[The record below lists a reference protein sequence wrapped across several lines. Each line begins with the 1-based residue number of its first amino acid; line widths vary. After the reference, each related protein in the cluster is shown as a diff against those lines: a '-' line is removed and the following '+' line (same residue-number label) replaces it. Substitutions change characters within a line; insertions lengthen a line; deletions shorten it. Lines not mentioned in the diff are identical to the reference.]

1 MSVVSP
7 LRGQAV
13 GLPPAAPTP
22 PVTDPALDRPIRPS
36 AVPRDQVIEVFI
48 AGGSA
53 LAAVLTLRLALDWNG
68 ILGSTI
74 WWYLFFLAFL
84 YLLVRDGGSPE
95 VASDRLA
102 IVLIWSVGAVVVGA
116 LSWIVVYLFVKGFGL
131 LRLGFFTSDL
141 SKVGPLNPKAG
152 GASHAII
159 GTVEQVGLAT
169 VAVVPVAILT
179 AVYLHEIK
187 GRLAPLVRFIVDA
200 MSGLPSIVAG
210 LLVYTLW
217 VRSHDFSGAAA
228 AAGLAILMLP
238 TVTRASEEILRTVP
252 DSLREGSLALG
263 APQWRVVNRIVL
275 PTARAGLFT
284 AVILGVA
291 RAVGETA
298 VLILTALGAD
308 TTNTNPFSGP
318 QSSLPLFVF
327 KLYRLPNE
335 TQVARAW
342 TGGLVLVLLV
352 LMLFIVAR
360 SISRLGDTSRKGKR

>member
-1 MSVVSP
+1 MSVLSRP
-7 LRGQAV
+7 TDQATV
-13 GLPPAAPTP
+13 VPPAPPTLP
-22 PVTDPALDRPIRPS
+22 TTPSADRPRRPS
-36 AVPRDQVIEVFI
+36 AIPREDVFQLLL
-48 AGGSA
+48 AAGSA
-53 LAAVLTLRLALDWNG
+53 LAAVLTLRIVLDWNG
-68 ILGSTI
+68 ILGSAI
-74 WWYLFFLAFL
+74 WWYVCFLIVL
-84 YLLVRDGGSPE
+84 YLLVRDRASPE

-102 IVLIWSVGAVVVGA
+102 TVLIWSVGAIVVGA
-116 LSWIVVYLFVKGFGL
+116 LTWIVVYLAVKGFGL
-131 LRLGFFTSDL
+131 LRPGFFASDL
-141 SKVGPLNPKAG
+141 SDVGPLNPDSG
-152 GASHAII
+152 GALHAII
-159 GTVEQVGLAT
+159 GTLEQVGLAT
-169 VAVVPVAILT
+169 AAVVPVAILT

-187 GRLAPLVRFIVDA
+187 GRLAPVVRFIVDA

-263 APQWRVVNRIVL
+263 APQWRVVNKIVI

-298 VLILTALGAD
+298 VLILTALGSD

-318 QSSLPLFVF
+318 QSSLPLFVY
-327 KLYRLPNE
+327 KLYRLPNK

-352 LMLFIVAR
+352 LLLFVVAR
-360 SISRLGDTSRKGKR
+360 SISKRGDTSRKGKR

>member
-1 MSVVSP
+1 MLLAWVCGVI
-7 LRGQAV
+7 
-13 GLPPAAPTP
+13 
-22 PVTDPALDRPIRPS
+22 AL
-36 AVPRDQVIEVFI
+36 V
-48 AGGSA
+48 
-53 LAAVLTLRLALDWNG
+53 W
-68 ILGSTI
+68 
-74 WWYLFFLAFL
+74 FFLAW
-84 YLLVRDGGSPE
+84 LL
-95 VASDRLA
+95 
-102 IVLIWSVGAVVVGA
+102 
-116 LSWIVVYLFVKGFGL
+116 YLFVKGFGL
-131 LRLGFFTSDL
+131 LRPRFFTSDL
-141 SKVGPLNPKAG
+141 ADVGPLNPEAG
-152 GASHAII
+152 GALHGIV
-159 GTVEQVGLAT
+159 GTLEQVGLAT
-169 VAVVPVAILT
+169 AAVVPVAILT

-263 APQWRVVNRIVL
+263 APQWRVVFRIVL

-298 VLILTALGAD
+298 VLILTALGSD
-308 TTNTNPFSGP
+308 TLNTNPFSGP
-318 QSSLPLFVF
+318 QSSLPLFVY
-327 KLYRLPNE
+327 KLYRLPNS

-352 LMLFIVAR
+352 LLLFVIAR
-360 SISRLGDTSRKGKR
+360 AIAKRGDTSRKGKR

>member
-1 MSVVSP
+1 MSVLSP
-7 LRGQAV
+7 PKSHAPGV
-13 GLPPAAPTP
+13 PPGPPTRP
-22 PVTDPALDRPIRPS
+22 TDASQDRPRRPS
-36 AVPRDQVIEVFI
+36 ALPRDDVVQMLL

-53 LAAVLTLRLALDWNG
+53 LAAVLAMRLLFDWNG
-68 ILGSTI
+68 VLGTVI
-74 WWYLFFLAFL
+74 WWYVCFLVAL
-84 YLLVRDGGSPE
+84 YLLVRDTATPE

-102 IVLIWSVGAVVVGA
+102 TVLIWSVAALVVGA
-116 LSWIVVYLFVKGFGL
+116 LGWIVVYLFIKGFGL
-131 LRLGFFTSDL
+131 LRPRFFTSDL
-141 SKVGPLNPKAG
+141 SNVGPLNPEAG
-152 GASHAII
+152 GALHGII
-159 GTVEQVGLAT
+159 GTLEQVGLAT
-169 VAVVPVAILT
+169 AAVVPVAILT

-187 GRLAPLVRFIVDA
+187 GRLAPVVRFIVDA

-263 APQWRVVNRIVL
+263 APQWRVVYRIVL
-275 PTARAGLFT
+275 PTARAGLLT

-298 VLILTALGAD
+298 VLILTALGSD

-318 QSSLPLFVF
+318 QSSLPLFIY
-327 KLYRLPNE
+327 KLYRLPNQ

-342 TGGLVLVLLV
+342 TGGLLLVLLI
-352 LMLFIVAR
+352 LLLFVIAR
-360 SISRLGDTSRKGKR
+360 AIAKHGDTSRKGKR

>member
-1 MSVVSP
+1 MV
-7 LRGQAV
+7 L
-13 GLPPAAPTP
+13 AAG
-22 PVTDPALDRPIRPS
+22 S
-36 AVPRDQVIEVFI
+36 AV
-48 AGGSA
+48 
-53 LAAVLTLRLALDWNG
+53 AAVLVMRIMLDWNG
-68 ILGSTI
+68 ILGSVI
-74 WWYLFFLAFL
+74 WWYIGFLAVL
-84 YLLVRDGGSPE
+84 YLLVRDGETPE

-102 IVLIWSVGAVVVGA
+102 TVVIWSVGALVVGVLA
-116 LSWIVVYLFVKGFGL
+116 WIFVYLAIEGFGL
-131 LRLGFFTSDL
+131 LRPRFFTNDL
-141 SKVGPLNPKAG
+141 SDVGPLNPESG
-152 GASHAII
+152 GALHAII
-159 GTVEQVGLAT
+159 GTLEQVGLAT
-169 VAVVPVAILT
+169 AAVVPVAILT

-210 LLVYTLW
+210 LVVYTLW

-263 APQWRVVNRIVL
+263 APQWRVVLKIVL

-308 TTNTNPFSGP
+308 TTNTNPFDGP
-318 QSSLPLFVF
+318 QSSLPLFIF
-327 KLYRLPNE
+327 KLYRLPNQ

-342 TGGLVLVLLV
+342 TGGLLLVLLV
-352 LMLFIVAR
+352 LLLFVVAR
-360 SISRLGDTSRKGKR
+360 YIGRRGDLSRKGKR